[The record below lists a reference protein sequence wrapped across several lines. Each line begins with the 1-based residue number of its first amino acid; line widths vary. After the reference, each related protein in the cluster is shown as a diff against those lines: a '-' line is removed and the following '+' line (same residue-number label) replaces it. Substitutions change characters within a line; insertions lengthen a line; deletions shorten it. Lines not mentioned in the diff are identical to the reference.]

1 MHKKNHFLLIVFIFL
16 SLFSIAKL
24 YDNSANL
31 DSWQYG
37 EWLINYQNGFVR
49 RGLIGELIYLLSTLF
64 NENIQVAFFII
75 ISIICILFYFL
86 NYYFI
91 KDIKLNFIYW
101 LIIFSPLF
109 YLFFVVVSKVGINR
123 EIIFY
128 IYYLLYLIHLSQK
141 KFTLKNNWKF
151 IYLYPIL
158 LLIHEGMFFYLPYII
173 FPLFF
178 VTKKKEFNKIFFQ
191 AGILVLFSSFLM
203 FVLYLNRGS
212 ETHVEA
218 ICQSLGIY
226 APHKC
231 DWWGPI
237 NALGHNLHTGVT
249 GESIL
254 FFYLDQSTTC

>member
-49 RGLIGELIYLLSTLF
+49 RGLIGELIYLMSTLF

-128 IYYLLYLIHLSQK
+128 IYYLLYLIHL
-141 KFTLKNNWKF
+141 
-151 IYLYPIL
+151 IYFSRLSRNIL
-158 LLIHEGMFFYLPYII
+158 VFDWLRKMNKGIGSIPATNPPLFNLFHLFHFLIHFIPFI
-173 FPLFF
+173 
-178 VTKKKEFNKIFFQ
+178 
-191 AGILVLFSSFLM
+191 
-203 FVLYLNRGS
+203 
-212 ETHVEA
+212 
-218 ICQSLGIY
+218 
-226 APHKC
+226 
-231 DWWGPI
+231 
-237 NALGHNLHTGVT
+237 
-249 GESIL
+249 
-254 FFYLDQSTTC
+254 